1 MLAFRARERR
11 KGHAYTNKGNP
22 GALLGLLRRAK
33 DGSTALPL
41 SKMPALAVQNGAQA
55 KGWGNP
61 CKAGRRRKNCQL
73 APMFWGK
80 AGALEAPRLWTHPE
94 IPETL
99 KRNYLQILQALNARE
114 SCIGETKTR
123 GPHGSTV

>member
-1 MLAFRARERR
+1 MLFISGKRADFPGWKMLAFRARERR

-41 SKMPALAVQNGAQA
+41 SKMPSMAVQNGAQA

-61 CKAGRRRKNCQL
+61 C
-73 APMFWGK
+73 
-80 AGALEAPRLWTHPE
+80 
-94 IPETL
+94 
-99 KRNYLQILQALNARE
+99 
-114 SCIGETKTR
+114 
-123 GPHGSTV
+123 